1 MPLFEF
7 IADAHNALFA
17 GALALMLFIALLE
30 GVSTLLGAGLSNII
44 DTLLPDTDIDFSI
57 PDTSSSAL
65 SRLLGWLHV
74 GRVPI
79 LVIVV
84 VFLTAFG
91 LIGFG
96 IQSLLLG
103 ITGILWSS
111 WLVGI
116 AAFFG
121 ALPVVRVISGAI
133 RKVIPQDE
141 SSAISEENYIGRIAT
156 ITLGTAKYGYPAEA
170 KLTDQYGQTHYLMV
184 EPERQECE
192 FTQGA
197 NVLVVA
203 RKANRFVVIE
213 NIHTVLM
220 DENTKESY
228 DI

>member
-1 MPLFEF
+1 MSLFEF

-44 DTLLPDTDIDFSI
+44 DALLPDTELNLDM

-74 GRVPI
+74 GRVPV

-91 LIGFG
+91 LTGFG

-103 ITGILWSS
+103 ISGMLWPG
-111 WLVGI
+111 WLVGV
-116 AAFFG
+116 AALFA
-121 ALPVVRVISGAI
+121 ALPVVRLISGSI
-133 RKVIPQDE
+133 RKIIPQDE
-141 SSAISEENYIGRIAT
+141 SSAISEEHYVGRIAT
-156 ITLGTAKYGYPAEA
+156 ITLGTARYGYPAEA
-170 KLTDQYGQTHYLMV
+170 KLTDQHGQTHYLMV
-184 EPERQECE
+184 EPESETSQ
-192 FTQGA
+192 FVQGD

-203 RKANRFVVIE
+203 RKANHFIVIE
-213 NIHTVLM
+213 NIHTALT
-220 DENTKESY
+220 DENTKESH

>member
-1 MPLFEF
+1 MTLFEF
-7 IADAHNALFA
+7 IADSHNALFA

-44 DTLLPDTDIDFSI
+44 DTLLPDTEIDLSI

-84 VFLTAFG
+84 IFLTAFG
-91 LIGFG
+91 LIGYG

-103 ITGILWSS
+103 LSGMLWPG
-111 WLVGI
+111 WMVAIG
-116 AAFFG
+116 AFFG

-133 RKVIPQDE
+133 RKIIPQDE
-141 SSAISEENYIGRIAT
+141 SSAISEENYIGHIAI

-184 EPERQECE
+184 EPESQEHE
-192 FTQGA
+192 FTQGD

-213 NIHTVLM
+213 NIHTALT